1 MLHIV
6 TIFVAVLLNLLEIVI
21 HGIIG
26 RSLLFFEQITFL
38 LACHHRW
45 FRLVIDITTTH
56 FLRFVQIVK
65 TVCISIVFKAT
76 L

>member
-6 TIFVAVLLNLLEIVI
+6 SIFIAVLLNLLEIVI
-21 HGIIG
+21 HGI
-26 RSLLFFEQITFL
+26 RCLLFLEKISFL
-38 LACHHRW
+38 LAGHHRW

-65 TVCISIVFKAT
+65 TVCIGVVFKAT